1 MRPLSYEHV
10 TAAGLMREQLDLFVA
25 AAASYSDYDLLG
37 PSRLHGWSRLELVVH
52 ARLGLEEMAGV
63 CAAQVDDRPDHDAA
77 SYWASFAEDD
87 DDRVPHIMWM
97 RRTASAYNRP
107 DGALRHLDDVAAILR
122 IALARMPDHPV
133 LFQGKVMTSGDFLAT
148 WIVELAVHQLDLGA
162 DAGHPSED
170 ALQVVRRTVEA
181 VADVD
186 LPDTWHGEDAA
197 LIALGR
203 VPLPDDAAGL
213 ARVLPLSI

>member
-1 MRPLSYEHV
+1 VRPLSYDHP
-10 TAAGLMREQLDLFVA
+10 TAVGLMREQLDLFVDA
-25 AAASYSDYDLLG
+25 ARSFSDYDLLG

-52 ARLGLEEMAGV
+52 ARLGLEEMAAV
-63 CAAQVDDRPDHDAA
+63 CAAQVDDEPDHDAA

-107 DGALRHLDDVAAILR
+107 EGALRHLDDVAAILR
-122 IALARMPDHPV
+122 IALGRMPDHPV

-148 WIVELAVHQLDLGA
+148 WVVELAVHQLDLGA
-162 DAGHPSED
+162 DAGHPSAP
-170 ALQVVRRTVEA
+170 ALELVRRTVEA
-181 VADVD
+181 VADAD
-186 LPDTWHGEDAA
+186 LPPSWSAEDTA

-203 VPLPDDAAGL
+203 APLPDDAAGL
-213 ARVLPLSI
+213 AGVLPISI